1 MIRIDGARG
10 TRSAPRIVTQL
21 HFLEWPDFG
30 VPADV
35 AMLDPLLEAMDRY
48 RRESD
53 LMGPTVVHCS
63 AGIGRTGTILAIDMT
78 VQKLR
83 AALSETAVGSG
94 GKPWWALLG
103 CKHHPLDIHAL
114 VLDLRS
120 QRHGSVIN
128 YVRSF
133 RRRGWSF

>member
-1 MIRIDGARG
+1 MIRIDGAGGMRC
-10 TRSAPRIVTQL
+10 APRIVTQL
-21 HFLEWPDFG
+21 HFLDWPDFG
-30 VPADV
+30 VPADL
-35 AMLDPLLEAMDRY
+35 AMLDPLLEAMGRC
-48 RRESD
+48 RRESK

-83 AALSETAVGSG
+83 AALSGTAVGSG
-94 GKPWWALLG
+94 EKPWWALLG

-133 RRRGWSF
+133 SRWEWRF

>member
-1 MIRIDGARG
+1 M
-10 TRSAPRIVTQL
+10 TQL

-35 AMLDPLLEAMDRY
+35 AMLDPLLESMRKY
-48 RRESD
+48 RQESD

-63 AGIGRTGTILAIDMT
+63 AGIGRTGTILAIVMT

-83 AALSETAVGSG
+83 AALSGTDFDCCE
-94 GKPWWALLG
+94 KPWWVSLG
-103 CKHHPLDIHAL
+103 CKHHPLDIYTL
-114 VLDLRS
+114 VLDLRL

-128 YVRSF
+128 YVSVFEKRKSIHGRSC
-133 RRRGWSF
+133 S